1 MHPASISQAPVLGQC
16 YGCVPNRPSDLG
28 MIGISEALCGMRA
41 ELLLAAGLIVSAG
54 ESQDQCIQVP
64 VIGQGRGLDLYG
76 RIPSSGVSAG
86 LERFIFLLS
95 LLLGS
100 RASFPVLFR
109 SYCRN
114 PGIKVLLLLVLLIF
128 AISQWPVG
136 RGLIYGRML
145 IAGSGD
151 ALQHLI

>member
-16 YGCVPNRPSDLG
+16 YGCIKNRLSDLG
-28 MIGISEALCGMRA
+28 IVGISEARCGMRA
-41 ELLLAAGLIVSAG
+41 ELHLAAGHIVSTG
-54 ESQDQCIQVP
+54 ESLDQCIQVP

-100 RASFPVLFR
+100 RASFPVLFS

-136 RGLIYGRML
+136 RGLICGRML
-145 IAGSGD
+145 IARSGD

>member
-1 MHPASISQAPVLGQC
+1 MNPASISQAPVLGQC
-16 YGCVPNRPSDLG
+16 YGCIKNRRSDIG
-28 MIGISEALCGMRA
+28 IVGISEALCGIRA
-41 ELLLAAGLIVSAG
+41 ELHLAAGHIVSTG
-54 ESQDQCIQVP
+54 ESLDQCIQVP
-64 VIGQGRGLDLYG
+64 VIGQGRGLDLYV
-76 RIPSSGVSAG
+76 RDPSSGVDAG
-86 LERFIFLLS
+86 LEHFHSLFI

-100 RASFPVLFR
+100 RASFPVLFS

-136 RGLIYGRML
+136 RGLMYGRML

-151 ALQHLI
+151 GLEHLI